1 MVSIT
6 GMYPRFVENRVRETL
21 SVARVVFISGP
32 RQSGKTTLAQ
42 KFTSDNMPYFSLDD
56 VATRKAALSDPVGFI
71 RVLDRAVIDEVHRV
85 PELILAIKL
94 SVDADTRSGRF
105 LLTGSADFLKLPGLE
120 DSLAG
125 RMSIVRL
132 LPLSQSELKNSHSS
146 FLSDVFAQKV
156 PESTNNLMI
165 DHELIEAVLAGGYPE
180 ALTLPIGH
188 LRQNWHLDY
197 VDAIIRRDFNDIA
210 RIDQLDAM
218 PRLIR
223 ILARHSGQLANY
235 SRVGKKADMNHV
247 TTRRYVSIFEYVY
260 LVHSLQPWFTNR
272 LKRIVKSPKLH
283 FLDSGLL
290 VALMGV
296 SQEHLNHDRTLF
308 EPIFESFVLGE
319 LLKLA
324 SWSEERYFFWHF
336 RQNDKQEVDI
346 VIEDLRGNIVG
357 VEVKASASVNRK
369 DFAGLR
375 SLAHACGDKFALGVV
390 LYNHDKT
397 LPFGDRLVAAPVSA
411 LWS

>member
-1 MVSIT
+1 
-6 GMYPRFVENRVRETL
+6 
-21 SVARVVFISGP
+21 
-32 RQSGKTTLAQ
+32 
-42 KFTSDNMPYFSLDD
+42 MPYFSLDD
-56 VATRKAALSDPVGFI
+56 AATRKAALSDPVGFI

-105 LLTGSADFLKLPGLE
+105 LLIGSADFLKLPRLE

-146 FLSDVFAQKV
+146 FLSDVFDQKV

-180 ALTLPIGH
+180 ALTLPIGR

-197 VDAIIRRDFNDIA
+197 VDAIIRRDFYDIA
-210 RIDQLDAM
+210 RIDQLGAM

-223 ILARHSGQLANY
+223 ILAGYSGQLANY

-272 LKRIVKSPKLH
+272 LKRIAKSPKLH

-296 SQEHLNHDRTLF
+296 SQEHLNHDRTVF
-308 EPIFESFVLGE
+308 GPILESFVLGE
-319 LLKLA
+319 LLKIA
-324 SWSEERYFFWHF
+324 SWSDERYYFWHF
-336 RQNDKQEVDI
+336 RQNDQQEVDI

-375 SLAHACGDKFALGVV
+375 SLAHACGDRFALGVV

>member
-1 MVSIT
+1 
-6 GMYPRFVENRVRETL
+6 MYPRFVENKVREKL

-56 VATRKAALSDPVGFI
+56 DTTREAALGDPVGFV
-71 RVLDRAVIDEVHRV
+71 RNLDQAVIDEVHRV

-94 SVDADTRSGRF
+94 SVDADSRSGRF
-105 LLTGSADFLKLPGLE
+105 LLTGSADFLKSPKIA

-125 RMSIVRL
+125 RISIIRL

-146 FLSDVFAQKV
+146 FLSDVFTQKMPV
-156 PESTNNLMI
+156 STNNLMI
-165 DHELIEAVLAGGYPE
+165 DQELIKAVLAGGYPE
-180 ALTLPIGH
+180 ALTLPIGRH
-188 LRQNWHLDY
+188 RQDWYLDY
-197 VDAIIRRDFNDIA
+197 VDAIIRRDFYDIA
-210 RIDQLDAM
+210 RIDQIDAM

-223 ILARHSGQLANY
+223 ILAEYSGQLANY
-235 SRVGKKADMNHV
+235 SRIGNKADMNHV
-247 TTRRYVSIFEYVY
+247 TTRKYAGVFEHVY
-260 LVHSLQPWFTNR
+260 LVHSLLPWFTNR
-272 LKRIVKSPKLH
+272 LKRIAKSPKLH

-290 VALMGV
+290 ASLMGV
-296 SQEHLNHDRTLF
+296 SQEYINHDRTLF
-308 EPIFESFVLGE
+308 GPILESFVLGE

-336 RQNDKQEVDI
+336 RQNDKQEVDV
-346 VIEDLRGNIVG
+346 VIEDLRGYIVG
-357 VEVKASASVNRK
+357 VEVKASASVYQK

-390 LYNHDKT
+390 LYNHDQT
-397 LPFGDRLVAAPVSA
+397 VPFGERLVAAPVST

>member
-1 MVSIT
+1 
-6 GMYPRFVENRVRETL
+6 MYPRFVENKVREKL

-56 VATRKAALSDPVGFI
+56 DTTREAALGDPVGFV
-71 RVLDRAVIDEVHRV
+71 RNLDQAVIDEVHRV

-94 SVDADTRSGRF
+94 SVDADSRSGRF
-105 LLTGSADFLKLPGLE
+105 LLTGSADFLKFPKIT

-125 RMSIVRL
+125 RMSIIRL

-146 FLSDVFAQKV
+146 FLSDVFTQKMPV
-156 PESTNNLMI
+156 STNNLMI
-165 DHELIEAVLAGGYPE
+165 DQELIKAVLAGGYPE
-180 ALTLPIGH
+180 ALTLPIGRH
-188 LRQNWHLDY
+188 RQDWYLDY
-197 VDAIIRRDFNDIA
+197 VDAIIRRDFYDIA
-210 RIDQLDAM
+210 RIDQIDAM

-223 ILARHSGQLANY
+223 ILAEYSGQLANY
-235 SRVGKKADMNHV
+235 SRIGNKADMNHV
-247 TTRRYVSIFEYVY
+247 TTRKYVGVFEHVY
-260 LVHSLQPWFTNR
+260 LVHSLLPWFTNR
-272 LKRIVKSPKLH
+272 LKRIAKSPKLH

-290 VALMGV
+290 ASLMGV
-296 SQEHLNHDRTLF
+296 SQEYINHDRTLF
-308 EPIFESFVLGE
+308 GPIFESFVLGE

-346 VIEDLRGNIVG
+346 VIEDLRGYIVG
-357 VEVKASASVNRK
+357 VEVKASASVYQK

-375 SLAHACGDKFALGVV
+375 SLAHACGDKFAFGVV
-390 LYNHDKT
+390 LYNHDQT
-397 LPFGDRLVAAPVSA
+397 VPFGERLVAAPVST

>member
-1 MVSIT
+1 MVLIT

-42 KFTSDNMPYFSLDD
+42 KFTSDEMPYFSLDD
-56 VATRKAALSDPVGFI
+56 AATRKAALSDPVGFI

-94 SVDADTRSGRF
+94 SVDADTRTGRF
-105 LLTGSADFLKLPGLE
+105 LLTGSADFLKLPQLA

-165 DHELIEAVLAGGYPE
+165 DHELTEAVLAGGYPE
-180 ALTLPIGH
+180 ALTLPIGR

-197 VDAIIRRDFNDIA
+197 VDAIIRRDFYDIA

-223 ILARHSGQLANY
+223 ILAEYSGQLANY
-235 SRVGKKADMNHV
+235 SRIGKKADMNHV

-272 LKRIVKSPKLH
+272 IKRIAKSPKLH

-290 VALMGV
+290 ATLMGV
-296 SQEHLNHDRTLF
+296 SQEHLNHDKTVF
-308 EPIFESFVLGE
+308 GPILESFVLGE
-319 LLKLA
+319 LLKIA
-324 SWSEERYFFWHF
+324 SWSDERYFFWHF

-397 LPFGDRLVAAPVSA
+397 LPFDDRLVAAPVST

>member
-6 GMYPRFVENRVRETL
+6 GMYPRFVENRIRETL
-21 SVARVVFISGP
+21 SVARVVLISGP

-42 KFTSDNMPYFSLDD
+42 KFTSDEMPYFSLDD

-105 LLTGSADFLKLPGLE
+105 LLTGSADFLKLPRLE

-180 ALTLPIGH
+180 ALTLPIGR

-197 VDAIIRRDFNDIA
+197 VDAIIRRDFYDIA

-223 ILARHSGQLANY
+223 ILAEYSGQLANY
-235 SRVGKKADMNHV
+235 SGIGKKADMNHV

-290 VALMGV
+290 ATLMGV

-308 EPIFESFVLGE
+308 GPILESFVLSE
-319 LLKLA
+319 LLKIA

-336 RQNDKQEVDI
+336 RQNDQQEVDI

-397 LPFGDRLVAAPVSA
+397 LPFDDRLVAAPVST

>member
-21 SVARVVFISGP
+21 SVARVVLISGP

-105 LLTGSADFLKLPGLE
+105 LLIGSADFLKLPRLE

-180 ALTLPIGH
+180 ALTLPIGR

-197 VDAIIRRDFNDIA
+197 VDAIIRRDFYDIA

-223 ILARHSGQLANY
+223 ILAGYSGQLANY
-235 SRVGKKADMNHV
+235 SRIGKKADMNHV

-272 LKRIVKSPKLH
+272 LKRIAKSPKLH

-290 VALMGV
+290 AALMGV

-308 EPIFESFVLGE
+308 GPILESSVLGE

-336 RQNDKQEVDI
+336 RQNDQQEVGI
-346 VIEDLRGNIVG
+346 VIEDFRGHVSQCRSKG
-357 VEVKASASVNRK
+357 LSECEQKGFCR
-369 DFAGLR
+369 FAQSR
-375 SLAHACGDKFALGVV
+375 SCV
-390 LYNHDKT
+390 
-397 LPFGDRLVAAPVSA
+397 
-411 LWS
+411 W